1 MKETRP
7 ERFKR
12 LAEARV
18 NKLIAMIRLLGNLSN
33 SLIYEYRPDQVT
45 QIFSALQTELNR
57 ARNRFYQNRGERVR
71 FSLSDIS
78 TESLAEEHE
87 PKFEIRLPDGSLL
100 RAVGFEEDT
109 YPGVCIYVRS
119 PGKPREIVSLI
130 EYNPDRNEGHRLC
143 IGAYQSQLDDPI
155 YYEPFV
161 AERTDHEQSDDP
173 ADSAH

>member
-33 SLIYEYRPDQVT
+33 SLIYEYRPDQVA

-71 FSLSDIS
+71 FS
-78 TESLAEEHE
+78 
-87 PKFEIRLPDGSLL
+87 
-100 RAVGFEEDT
+100 
-109 YPGVCIYVRS
+109 
-119 PGKPREIVSLI
+119 
-130 EYNPDRNEGHRLC
+130 
-143 IGAYQSQLDDPI
+143 
-155 YYEPFV
+155 
-161 AERTDHEQSDDP
+161 
-173 ADSAH
+173 

>member
-33 SLIYEYRPDQVT
+33 SLIYEYRPDQVA
-45 QIFSALQTELNR
+45 QIFSVLQSELNR

-71 FSLSDIS
+71 FSLSDTS
-78 TESLAEEHE
+78 AESLSEEHE
-87 PKFEIRLPDGSLL
+87 PNFEIQLPDGSLL

-109 YPGVCIYVRS
+109 YPGVCVYVRS

-130 EYNPDRNEGHRLC
+130 EYNPEKNEGHRLC
-143 IGAYQSQLDDPI
+143 IGAYQSHLGDPI

-161 AERTDHEQSDDP
+161 AERTDHERSDDS

>member
-33 SLIYEYRPDQVT
+33 SLIYEYRPDQVA

-78 TESLAEEHE
+78 TECGTL
-87 PKFEIRLPDGSLL
+87 KVD
-100 RAVGFEEDT
+100 
-109 YPGVCIYVRS
+109 
-119 PGKPREIVSLI
+119 KK
-130 EYNPDRNEGHRLC
+130 
-143 IGAYQSQLDDPI
+143 GAYK
-155 YYEPFV
+155 
-161 AERTDHEQSDDP
+161 
-173 ADSAH
+173 